1 MEKKDERICFIYNP
15 SSGRNRAGR
24 QLKQI
29 KYKAEELW
37 RNPEFLVT
45 RKESDIME
53 FAQKAAGSYDVV
65 IGCGGDGTINQ
76 VINGIAGSEVSFGVL
91 PLGSGNDFGKANN
104 IPKDPFKALDIIY
117 YGREK
122 SIDLIRCNGNTETWC
137 ANTLGI
143 GLDGWANYYASKFQ
157 ILRGRLIY
165 IIGVLKA
172 VYYFRGCKMVLT
184 VDHKL
189 IDREF
194 LMVTLCNGPEEGG
207 GFKVA
212 PSASNSDG
220 LIDLLTIDKMSMIRI
235 LWYLPKFLFRS
246 EKKLKGVNRIKCK
259 KVILKTDEPLA
270 VHSDGQNLGTDIKT
284 LTAVLHHRILKVIVP

>member
-1 MEKKDERICFIYNP
+1 MIKKNERICFIYNP

-24 QLKQI
+24 NLSRI
-29 KYKAEELW
+29 KSKAEELW
-37 RNPEFLVT
+37 QNPEFLVT

-53 FAQKAAGSYDVV
+53 FAQKAAGRYDLI

-76 VINGIAGSEVSFGVL
+76 VINGIAGSEVRFGVL

-104 IPKDPFKALDIIY
+104 IPEDPFKALHIIY
-117 YGREK
+117 NGKEK
-122 SIDLIRCNGNTETWC
+122 SIDLIRCNGKTETWC

-143 GLDGWANYYASKFQ
+143 GLDGWANHFASKFQ
-157 ILRGRLIY
+157 ILRGRIIY
-165 IIGVLKA
+165 IIGILKA
-172 VYYFRGCKMVLT
+172 VYHFRGCKMELT
-184 VDHKL
+184 VDHEL
-189 IDREF
+189 IDREL

-220 LIDLLTIDKMSMIRI
+220 FIDLLTIDKMSVMRI
-235 LWYLPKFLFRS
+235 LWYLPKFLFQP
-246 EKKLKGVNRIKCK
+246 EQKLKGVNRIRCK

-270 VHSDGQNLGTDIKT
+270 VHCDGQNLGTEIKT
-284 LTAVLHHRILKVIVP
+284 LTAVLHHRVLKVIVP